1 MALAEVVHEELE
13 PSSEVYS
20 AHSLPGLRTRLT
32 HLKNKVKSELLG
44 QGFAESSLRF
54 ECYLNMRYQGTD
66 TSLMIMEPE
75 DDSKNG
81 GGGGDFE
88 AAFLAYH
95 LREFTF
101 TVPGRPIFVDD
112 IRVRGIAADQSR
124 LGNELHLMDQ
134 LRQAKEQAIVGSV
147 KPLDTA
153 DVYFEETKWVKT
165 PVYRLKDLK
174 KASFISVSILG
185 SFLFLQLD

>member
-20 AHSLPGLRTRLT
+20 AQSLPGLRARLA
-32 HLKNKVKSELLG
+32 HLKHKVKSELLG
-44 QGFAESSLRF
+44 QDYAESSLRF

-66 TSLMIMEPE
+66 TCLMIMEPE
-75 DDSKNG
+75 DDK
-81 GGGGDFE
+81 GGDFE

-124 LGNELHLMDQ
+124 PGNELHLMNQ
-134 LRQAKEQAIVGSV
+134 LRQAKEQVAAATVGSV

-153 DVYFEETKWVKT
+153 DVYFEEAKWVKT

-174 KASFISVSILG
+174 KASSVLVRK
-185 SFLFLQLD
+185 QACMQ